1 MHYLQQPVF
10 IRKTRL
16 QSVQHWMLYPIFLS
30 SLYLCVSLS
39 HALSIPNP
47 RVDSHTYVPHLPDTV
62 ILETQPPE
70 MAFQGIWLAIHPVS
84 QGILIQ
90 VPGEIPLV
98 WDKNPSTSA
107 EISLQLT
114 GMQAQPA
121 AVISENRT
129 LTTGCYRS
137 LYGKNRR
144 RP

>member
-114 GMQAQPA
+114 GM
-121 AVISENRT
+121 
-129 LTTGCYRS
+129 LKRS
-137 LYGKNRR
+137 LQQLYLKTALSQRV
-144 RP
+144 